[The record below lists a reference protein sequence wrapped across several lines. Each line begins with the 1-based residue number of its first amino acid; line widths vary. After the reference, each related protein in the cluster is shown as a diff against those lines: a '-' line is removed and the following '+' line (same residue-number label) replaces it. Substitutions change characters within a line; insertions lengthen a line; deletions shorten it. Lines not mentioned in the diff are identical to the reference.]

1 MANNQIQQQ
10 TALQKLMHFTPKQ
23 SLSVE
28 HAITQDQIGLLRKLD
43 PQTTKD
49 KIMQLVTRCTQLMN
63 VQNNMN
69 ALQIEFC
76 AEQIMQQK
84 YFYSLED
91 IQLCL
96 DRGAIGGYGTI
107 YNRIDP
113 ATILAWFPM
122 YDQERQVYV
131 TAKKNAEQQ
140 NNNIYDIFA
149 HPQMTEAMQ
158 DVVTKMDAKM
168 LQVPAQEPT
177 REQPSQLEIT
187 LMREYD
193 ALPQWNDDMR
203 FRVYKNKPYQFTE
216 FRMER
221 YRELIE
227 QQNEY

>member
-131 TAKKNAEQQ
+131 TAKKDAEQQ
-140 NNNIYDIFA
+140 ANNIYDIFA

-168 LQVPAQEPT
+168 LQLLAQEPK
-177 REQPSQLEIT
+177 RDNPSQLEIA

-193 ALPQWNDDMR
+193 ALPQWDNDMR
-203 FRVYKNKPYQFTE
+203 FRVYKTKPYQFTE

-221 YRELIE
+221 SA
-227 QQNEY
+227 N

>member
-1 MANNQIQQQ
+1 MANNQIQIQQQ
-10 TALQKLMHFTPKQ
+10 TALQKLMHFTPRQ

-28 HAITQDQIGLLRKLD
+28 HAITQDQIGLLKKLD

-49 KIMQLVTRCTQLMN
+49 KIIQLLTRCTQLMN

-69 ALQIEFC
+69 AMQIEFC
-76 AEQIMQQK
+76 AEQIMLDK

-96 DRGAIGGYGTI
+96 DRGAIGAYGTI

-113 ATILAWFPM
+113 ATILAWFPL
-122 YDQERQVYV
+122 YDQERQVV
-131 TAKKNAEQQ
+131 VRAKKTAEEQA
-140 NNNIYDIFA
+140 NNIYEMFQ
-149 HPQMTEAMQ
+149 HPQVVDAIQQAADKLKIEEA
-158 DVVTKMDAKM
+158 
-168 LQVPAQEPT
+168 PA
-177 REQPSQLEIT
+177 REVKRENPPQIEIA

-193 ALPQWNDDMR
+193 DLPAWDNDMR

-216 FRMER
+216 YRKER

-227 QQNEY
+227 NQNEY

>member
-43 PQTTKD
+43 KETTKD

-69 ALQIEFC
+69 AMQIEFC

-91 IQLCL
+91 VQICL
-96 DRGAIGGYGTI
+96 DRGAIGAYGTI

-113 ATILAWFPM
+113 ATVLAWFPL
-122 YDQERQVYV
+122 YDQERQVV
-131 TAKKNAEQQ
+131 VRAKKTAEQEA
-140 NNNIYDIFA
+140 NNIYEMFQ
-149 HPQMTEAMQ
+149 HPQIMDAMQ
-158 DVVTKMDAKM
+158 QAADKLKIKE
-168 LQVPAQEPT
+168 EPV
-177 REQPSQLEIT
+177 REVKRENPPPLEIA

-193 ALPQWNDDMR
+193 ALPQWDNNIH
-203 FRVYKNKPYQFTE
+203 FRVYKTKPYQFTE
-216 FRMER
+216 YRQER

-227 QQNEY
+227 TQNEY

>member
-28 HAITQDQIGLLRKLD
+28 HAITQDQIGLLRRLD
-43 PQTTKD
+43 KETTKD
-49 KIMQLVTRCTQLMN
+49 KIMQLVTRCTQLLN

-69 ALQIEFC
+69 GMQIEFC

-91 IQLCL
+91 VQICL
-96 DRGAIGGYGTI
+96 DRGAIGAYGTI

-113 ATILAWFPM
+113 ATILAWFPL

-131 TAKKNAEQQ
+131 TAKKDAEQQ
-140 NNNIYDIFA
+140 ANNIYEMFQ
-149 HPQMTEAMQ
+149 HPQIMEAMQ
-158 DVVTKMDAKM
+158 QAADKLSMKE
-168 LQVPAQEPT
+168 EPV
-177 REQPSQLEIT
+177 REVKRENPPQIEIA

-193 ALPQWNDDMR
+193 ALPQWDNNIH
-203 FRVYKNKPYQFTE
+203 FRVYKTKPYQFTE
-216 FRMER
+216 YRQER

-227 QQNEY
+227 TQNEY

>member
-131 TAKKNAEQQ
+131 TAKKDAEQHA
-140 NNNIYDIFA
+140 NNIYDIFA

-177 REQPSQLEIT
+177 REQPSQLEIA

-193 ALPQWNDDMR
+193 ALPQWDNDMR
-203 FRVYKNKPYQFTE
+203 FRLYKTKPYQFTE

-227 QQNEY
+227 DQNEY